1 MLTVPTRHQSS
12 NLTLRGRRLVLQ
24 YINGSPCGPGKT
36 NRRDGTSLDL
46 DTYEIGEGAGKAEG
60 SGRKSA
66 TISFHCDRDPLA
78 TTPLATFV
86 GVDPDECAYSF
97 EILSVAACVGAEPA
111 KQGVGPGAVFA
122 IIGVIAILVYFL
134 GGVFYQRNVAHAR
147 GWRQLPNYSMWA
159 GIGGFIKVSVIRCFS
174 KPRQLFFPR
183 VASVRDGILPTLE
196 VRASNGRSRS
206 RGSKPSWESS
216 QGQFYRGD

>member
-1 MLTVPTRHQSS
+1 VDEL
-12 NLTLRGRRLVLQ
+12 
-24 YINGSPCGPGKT
+24 
-36 NRRDGTSLDL
+36 
-46 DTYEIGEGAGKAEG
+46 EEEGVEG

-66 TISFHCDRDPLA
+66 TISFHCDKDPLA
-78 TTPLATFV
+78 TTPSATFV

-97 EILSVAACVGAEPA
+97 EVLSVAACITAEPA

-147 GWRQLPNYSMWA
+147 GWKQLPNYSMWA
-159 GIGGFIKVSVIRCFS
+159 GIGNFIKVSVQRCFQ
-174 KPRQLFFPR
+174 KPKQLVSLR

-196 VRASNGRSRS
+196 VRASNRRSRT
-206 RGSKPSWESS
+206 RGSKPSWES
-216 QGQFYRGD
+216 GHGHFA

>member
-1 MLTVPTRHQSS
+1 M
-12 NLTLRGRRLVLQ
+12 
-24 YINGSPCGPGKT
+24 
-36 NRRDGTSLDL
+36 
-46 DTYEIGEGAGKAEG
+46 EG

-78 TTPLATFV
+78 TAPSATFV

-97 EILSVAACVGAEPA
+97 EVLSVAACVSAEPA

-122 IIGVIAILVYFL
+122 IIGVIAVLVYFL

-159 GIGGFIKVSVIRCFS
+159 GIGNFIKVSVQRCFLRP
-174 KPRQLFFPR
+174 KQFFFPR

-196 VRASNGRSRS
+196 VRGSSRRSRS
-206 RGSKPSWESS
+206 RGSRSSWESL
-216 QGQFYRGD
+216 GRGHFA

>member
-1 MLTVPTRHQSS
+1 M
-12 NLTLRGRRLVLQ
+12 
-24 YINGSPCGPGKT
+24 NGSPCGPGKKT
-36 NRRDGTSLDL
+36 RRAASSSDHDDDMELK
-46 DTYEIGEGAGKAEG
+46 GKKAKG

-78 TTPLATFV
+78 TTPSATFV

-97 EILSVAACVGAEPA
+97 EVLSVAACVSAEPA

-159 GIGGFIKVSVIRCFS
+159 GIGNFIKVSVQRCFLRP
-174 KPRQLFFPR
+174 KQMFFPR
-183 VASVRDGILPTLE
+183 VTSVRDGILPTLE
-196 VRASNGRSRS
+196 VRASSRRSRS
-206 RGSKPSWESS
+206 RDSRSSWEP
-216 QGQFYRGD
+216 GHGHFA